1 MATVT
6 RKRPITSRA
15 TATKRRRGTAANRRT
30 SKSSGKIANFAVPLV
45 FCLGILFCL
54 GFLGV
59 MGYRTVTASE
69 FFDVKNIDVRGVN
82 RVSKDD
88 VQKIVSANAEKS
100 GVWNA
105 DLSEIK
111 ARIEKSSSYIKTVA
125 VSRVLPDGIRVNIVE
140 RMPKAAVR
148 LDSGDVWVD
157 DEALILGAIGKN
169 EERPPFVMRGWDS
182 KSEGATKDNQNRV
195 KLYQKMLD
203 EWKEFD
209 LSKRVKELQL
219 NDLDDPKAIIEDSGQ
234 AVSIDLGKENFAKR
248 LQRGLE
254 ITAGRGKEIES
265 VNLSGNREVLGF
277 RGN

>member
-1 MATVT
+1 
-6 RKRPITSRA
+6 
-15 TATKRRRGTAANRRT
+15 
-30 SKSSGKIANFAVPLV
+30 
-45 FCLGILFCL
+45 
-54 GFLGV
+54 

-69 FFDVKNIDVRGVN
+69 FFDVKNIDVRGVS

-88 VQKIVSANAEKS
+88 VQKIVAANTEKS

-105 DLSEIK
+105 DLSDIK
-111 ARIEKSSSYIKTVA
+111 ARIEKSSSYIKSVA
-125 VSRVLPDGIRVNIVE
+125 VSRILPDGIRVNIVE
-140 RMPKAAVR
+140 RIPKAVVR

-157 DEALILGAIGKN
+157 DEALILGAVGKN
-169 EERPPFVMRGWDS
+169 EERPPFVMRGWDFS
-182 KSEGATKDNQNRV
+182 KTESAPKENQNRV
-195 KLYQKMLD
+195 KLYGKMLD

-219 NDLDDPKAIIEDSGQ
+219 NDLDDPKAIVEDSGQ
-234 AVSIDLGKENFAKR
+234 IVSIDLGKENFAKR